1 MFRSSTYGE
10 KTFGNK
16 INLSNT
22 TNAESVDANIT
33 ADENNVYISWWERNA
48 TAYNVYISWWERNAT
63 AYNVYI
69 SWWERNATAYE
80 PVMKVIHD
88 NGKAFGQ
95 MIDLS
100 ANK

>member
-1 MFRSSTYGE
+1 MFRSSTDGE

-16 INLSNT
+16 INLSHT

-33 ADENNVYISWWERNA
+33 AAEN
-48 TAYNVYISWWERNAT
+48 
-63 AYNVYI
+63 NVYI

>member
-1 MFRSSTYGE
+1 MFRSSTDGE

-48 TAYNVYISWWERNAT
+48 TAY
-63 AYNVYI
+63 
-69 SWWERNATAYE
+69 E

-88 NGKAFGQ
+88 NSKAFGQ